1 MVYGPSAL
9 IKDTNGSAKWISSQT
24 KAKVKPEDIAKSQ
37 FESVRNKIEKF
48 RKLDRN
54 QAAGLTECISDNTY
68 PVNCD
73 MSNKSR
79 KLL

>member
-9 IKDTNGSAKWISSQT
+9 IKDINGSAKWIASQI

-54 QAAGLTECISDNTY
+54 QAAELTECISDNTY